1 MATYVSTVRFTAE
14 GIQNFRNT
22 TERAA
27 AVKAAAKKIGIKVR
41 DILWTMGRFDGLLIF
56 DAPDDQAAT
65 ALMLQVGALGHVRTE
80 TLRAFTAPEMDRIL
94 SRKR

>member
-1 MATYVSTVRFTAE
+1 MATYVSTVRFTEE
-14 GIQNFRNT
+14 GIQNIRST

-27 AVKAAAKKIGIKVR
+27 AVKAAAKKMGARVR
-41 DILWTMGRFDGLLIF
+41 DVFWTMGRFDGLLIF

-65 ALMLQVGALGHVRTE
+65 ALMLHVGAQGHVRTE
-80 TLRAFTAPEMDRIL
+80 TVRAFTAPEMDKVL